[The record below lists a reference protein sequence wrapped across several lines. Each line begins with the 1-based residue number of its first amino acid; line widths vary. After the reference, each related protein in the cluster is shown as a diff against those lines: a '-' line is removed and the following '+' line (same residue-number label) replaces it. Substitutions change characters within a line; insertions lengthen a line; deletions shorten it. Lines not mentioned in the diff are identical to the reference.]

1 MPSPLRN
8 GNLPVPSPHHHHH
21 HHHHFQST
29 VSAQKLRRLN
39 TLVLILR
46 FASFCFSLASAIFM
60 STNSSRSTGS
70 PSWLHFPSFRF
81 VFAANAISALY
92 SLFEMGSSIWEILRS
107 STLLPEPLQL
117 WFDFGH
123 DQVFGYMV
131 LAAGAAGVEA
141 IRGLKSGRTCDAEN
155 SLCVQAIIAVAL
167 GFVGFAFLA
176 LAALISGFR
185 LACFLITGSR
195 FHL

>member
-8 GNLPVPSPHHHHH
+8 GNLPVPSPHHH

-60 STNSSRSTGS
+60 STNASRSTGS

-81 VFAANAISALY
+81 VFAASAISALY

-141 IRGLKSGRTCDAEN
+141 IRGLKSGRTCDTEN
-155 SLCVQAIIAVAL
+155 ALCVQAIIAVAL